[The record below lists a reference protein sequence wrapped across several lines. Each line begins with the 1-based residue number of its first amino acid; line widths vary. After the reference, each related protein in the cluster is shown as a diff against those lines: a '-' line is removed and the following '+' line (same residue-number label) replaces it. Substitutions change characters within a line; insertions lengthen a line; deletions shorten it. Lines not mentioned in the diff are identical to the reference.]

1 MVRTAVALEPE
12 VEFVVAKVLKL
23 GNARRRG
30 ARFSGVP
37 MDSSGVRKSHR
48 RTAYAG
54 EGCYLAHAGLQRANS
69 FPFAPLAQNDGR
81 SGIALPAM
89 HPLDSAFYETLSR
102 FSVFARPRRYRIR
115 GRKTEIAVLPG

>member
-1 MVRTAVALEPE
+1 MVRTAVAIGSE
-12 VEFVVAKVLKL
+12 VELVVAKVLKT

-54 EGCYLAHAGLQRANS
+54 EGCYLAHAELQSANS
-69 FPFAPLAQNDGR
+69 FPFARLAQDDGH
-81 SGIALPAM
+81 SGIALPPT

-102 FSVFARPRRYRIR
+102 FSVFARPRRY
-115 GRKTEIAVLPG
+115 